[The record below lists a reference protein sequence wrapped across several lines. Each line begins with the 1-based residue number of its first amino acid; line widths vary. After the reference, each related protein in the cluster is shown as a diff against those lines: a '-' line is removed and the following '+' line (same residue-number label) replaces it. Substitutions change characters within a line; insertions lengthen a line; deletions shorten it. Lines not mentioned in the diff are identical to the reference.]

1 MSLCVSAVRNSSP
14 STTWNSQK
22 KNGFSSFALNN
33 PCLCCLPVYNLL
45 GVNCNNLTV
54 LRFSLSFLTFFL
66 NFLSIAFKKKIII
79 MHTNTDDLISSVCF
93 RFLSFYF
100 LSQFRFNIPQSTSH
114 QLLLTRL
121 ANTVIFKI
129 AASEVPLKWY
139 RLAWEAVCLS
149 WFLFSQQGKQWKE
162 LGNIWNICA
171 SVPSQNKFTVP

>member
-1 MSLCVSAVRNSSP
+1 
-14 STTWNSQK
+14 
-22 KNGFSSFALNN
+22 
-33 PCLCCLPVYNLL
+33 
-45 GVNCNNLTV
+45 
-54 LRFSLSFLTFFL
+54 
-66 NFLSIAFKKKIII
+66 
-79 MHTNTDDLISSVCF
+79 MHINTDDLISSVCF

-149 WFLFSQQGKQWKE
+149 WFLFSRQAMKRTRKHLE
-162 LGNIWNICA
+162 LMCICA
-171 SVPSQNKFTVP
+171 FSKQIYCPLIKTLVIERHNVIFASNMALYLHLE